1 MNSHLTSELA
11 AQAVENRYDLVLIAS
26 RRVRELR
33 NGHMPL
39 VPRRVTDI
47 STALA
52 EIEAGLIGRDYL
64 NNLYVHET
72 KKFKRK

>member
-11 AQAVENRYDLVLIAS
+11 VRAVENRYDLVLIAS
-26 RRVRELR
+26 RRTRELR

-64 NNLYVHET
+64 TNLYVHET
-72 KKFKRK
+72 KKLKRK